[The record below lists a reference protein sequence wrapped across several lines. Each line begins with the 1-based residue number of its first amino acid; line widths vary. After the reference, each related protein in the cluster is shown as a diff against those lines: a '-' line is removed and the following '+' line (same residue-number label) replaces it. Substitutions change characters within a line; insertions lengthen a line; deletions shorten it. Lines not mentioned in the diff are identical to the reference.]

1 MKLTCVALAACIALA
16 AAAAPA
22 PGPGIDAQALVWPAC
37 HAPSVFVSVFCG
49 AGCYSFSNAWQLW
62 RSQSVHP
69 LRLGLLRRTHLSC
82 CEITVGL
89 QYVSVQAQAYEFA
102 DFCGAQSGTGLLS
115 QPTVLGQANQ
125 VLHPESGPYAPG
137 QNLLP
142 LGNLRTVDFG
152 GPYNNGVYNLSLL
165 SVQENE
171 IKGASLSALQASGGL
186 RSRALVM

>member
-1 MKLTCVALAACIALA
+1 VVL
-16 AAAAPA
+16 
-22 PGPGIDAQALVWPAC
+22 
-37 HAPSVFVSVFCG
+37 
-49 AGCYSFSNAWQLW
+49 
-62 RSQSVHP
+62 
-69 LRLGLLRRTHLSC
+69 
-82 CEITVGL
+82 E
-89 QYVSVQAQAYEFA
+89 YVCVQAQASEFA
-102 DFCGAQSGTGLLS
+102 ALRGAQSGTGLLS